1 MSEFF
6 AFGCLFSCQM
16 GNYIRRVTLFAIGNT
31 IREAVVTVVMGNYI
45 RRVIVIG
52 GSLYSRVY
60 GILSCIV
67 TKWYLL
73 HYGCMGLFDWQLR

>member
-1 MSEFF
+1 
-6 AFGCLFSCQM
+6 M

-31 IREAVVTVVMGNYI
+31 IQEAVVTVAIGNYI

-60 GILSCIV
+60 GIP
-67 TKWYLL
+67 L
-73 HYGCMGLFDWQLR
+73 HSESIMQG

>member
-1 MSEFF
+1 
-6 AFGCLFSCQM
+6 M

-31 IREAVVTVVMGNYI
+31 IREAVVTVAIGNYI

-60 GILSCIV
+60 GIWVPMECHIRVS
-67 TKWYLL
+67 TSL
-73 HYGCMGLFDWQLR
+73 HNANYIMHHNSAY

>member
-1 MSEFF
+1 
-6 AFGCLFSCQM
+6 M

-31 IREAVVTVVMGNYI
+31 IREEVVTVAIGNYI

-60 GILSCIV
+60 GTVVHSPA
-67 TKWYLL
+67 
-73 HYGCMGLFDWQLR
+73 GLYDVRTINLCAR

>member
-1 MSEFF
+1 
-6 AFGCLFSCQM
+6 M

-31 IREAVVTVVMGNYI
+31 IREAVVTVAIGNYI

-60 GILSCIV
+60 GTFFLV
-67 TKWYLL
+67 
-73 HYGCMGLFDWQLR
+73 GLTCHL

>member
-1 MSEFF
+1 
-6 AFGCLFSCQM
+6 M

-31 IREAVVTVVMGNYI
+31 IREAVVTVAIGNYI

-60 GILSCIV
+60 GTHRPSLLSLV
-67 TKWYLL
+67 
-73 HYGCMGLFDWQLR
+73 